1 MSLATGQLIHQ
12 RYRIEK
18 LLGLGGF
25 GAVYKAWD
33 IRLKIPCAVKENLET
48 SPEAARQ
55 FEREA
60 TLLAGL
66 RHPNLPKV
74 SDHFILPGRGQYLV
88 MEYIEG
94 QDLQEIL
101 ERAGSALPE
110 DQALDWARQI
120 LEALVYLH
128 QQKPPIIHRDV
139 KPANIHITPQGQ
151 AILVDF
157 GLAKF
162 FDPGSKTTRGARAFT
177 PGYSPIEQYGK
188 GSTDERSDLYSLGA
202 TLYTLLTGQEPVES
216 VQRVVRDPLPQARQ
230 LNPGL
235 SPGMTGLLE
244 QALQMDPE
252 KRFQSAGEMLQALQA
267 CQAAPSGGSAASA
280 ATPPAQKASPHL
292 RRPGWIGG
300 SAILAALILLIVIL
314 SAPWRNLDSPAP
326 GPTASPAAMTAAPAA
341 SPTVPAATLTPRAP
355 DPTPTSAPQPTP
367 LVYTVQEGD
376 TCSEIAEIYGTSAQ
390 KIALLNNLAADCGTI
405 QTGQRLLIQARQLP
419 AGETLLPVPTS
430 TDMPAETPRTWP
442 ADGMESVYVSAGVF
456 RMGSS
461 SSDAESDEMPERWV
475 HLDAFWI
482 DRTEVTN
489 GMYELCVRAGAC
501 PVPQDTRSKT
511 RLFYYGDAR
520 YSEYPVIHIPW
531 AAAQAYCQ
539 WAGRRLPSEA
549 EWEKAARGVDA
560 RTYPWGER
568 RSSLELAN
576 FDNRIG
582 DTTPVGKFPAGASPY
597 GALDMAGNVSEWV
610 SDWYAANTYA
620 IGPAVNPFGPQTGE
634 FRILRGGSWLNIDK
648 VIRAAYRLWNVPE
661 HGYEISG
668 FRCAQSSE

>member
-1 MSLATGQLIHQ
+1 MPLTTGQVIHQ

-33 IRLKIPCAVKENLET
+33 MHLKIPCAVKENLEA

-60 TLLAGL
+60 TMLAGL

-74 SDHFILPGRGQYLV
+74 SDHFILPGRGQYLA

-101 ERAGSALPE
+101 EQAGGALPE
-110 DQALDWARQI
+110 RQVLDWAGQI
-120 LEALVYLH
+120 LEALAYLH
-128 QQKPPIIHRDV
+128 QQKPPVIHRDI

-162 FDPGSKTTRGARAFT
+162 FDPGSKTTRGARAVT
-177 PGYSPIEQYGK
+177 PGYSPVEQYGK
-188 GSTDERSDLYSLGA
+188 GSTDERSDVYSLGA

-216 VQRVVRDPLPQARQ
+216 VQRVVRDPLLPARQ

-235 SPGMTGLLE
+235 SQNVADLLE
-244 QALQMDPE
+244 KALQIDPE
-252 KRFQSAGEMLQALQA
+252 KRFQSAGDMHHVQQA
-267 CQAAPSGGSAASA
+267 CLANPPAALPGPV
-280 ATPPAQKASPHL
+280 TPAAQKAAHSP
-292 RRPGWIGG
+292 RRLGWMIGA
-300 SAILAALILLIVIL
+300 AILVALIAVTAFLA
-314 SAPWRNLDSPAP
+314 APRGDTVSPAVSL
-326 GPTASPAAMTAAPAA
+326 TASPAVLTGAPAA
-341 SPTVPAATLTPRAP
+341 SLTSPTAAITPQT
-355 DPTPTSAPQPTP
+355 PTPSPTSAPEPTP
-367 LVYTVQEGD
+367 VVYTVQKED
-376 TCSEIAEIYGTSAQ
+376 TCSGIARIFGTSVQ
-390 KIALLNNLAADCGTI
+390 KIASLNNLAADCGVI
-405 QTGQRLLIQARQLP
+405 LVGQKLLIQAWKLP
-419 AGETLLPVPTS
+419 AEATLLPDLAA
-430 TDMPAETPRTWP
+430 TDPLSITQRVSPL
-442 ADGMESVYVSAGVF
+442 DGMPGVYVPAGVF

-461 SSDAESDEMPERWV
+461 DVDAESDEKPERWV
-475 HLDAFWI
+475 YLDAFWI

-501 PVPQDTRSKT
+501 QAPQDTRSRT
-511 RLFYYGDAR
+511 RLFYNGDPR
-520 YSEYPVIHIPW
+520 YSVYPVIHVSW
-531 AAAQAYCQ
+531 ADASAYCQ
-539 WAGRRLPSEA
+539 WAGRRMPSEA

-560 RTYPWGER
+560 RTFPWGER
-568 RSSLELAN
+568 RPSLELAN

-582 DTTPVGKFPAGASPY
+582 DTTQVGSFPNGASPY

-610 SDWYAANTYA
+610 SDWYAEKYYT
-620 IGPAVNPFGPQTGE
+620 IGPAVNPFGPQTGD
-634 FRILRGGSWLNIDK
+634 FRILRGGSWLNIEK

-668 FRCAQSSE
+668 IRCAQASP